1 MEISKVTTSIIVLTK
16 NSVSTIDKCLQS
28 IFAQT
33 KKPQE
38 VLVIDG
44 NSTDGTLEIVKKYP
58 VKLSSEPGL
67 GYGHARNLGVKNA
80 LSETIAFVDSDCI
93 LDKEYLSEL
102 LTTLLSSELTIG
114 GVGGIVFPIKK
125 TLVSES
131 FNVRLFGI
139 SSSSE
144 SKVREVESIS
154 GGTCLYRKE
163 LLLKIGGFNE
173 NICGAEDYEINQRI
187 RKAGYKLFIVPSAK
201 SLHLHPT
208 TLKKLAIKWFSY
220 GKFLLDMSS
229 KTSFKKDVI
238 ISWVWSLTCIAAIIA
253 LTMNITILKFLIFIM
268 LFFLPW
274 AIYYGKQTIS
284 FWRNN
289 FSVKYLLF
297 PIIHQI
303 MIISRTAGILY
314 SSILYPFK
322 KKNMS
327 SC

>member
-114 GVGGIVFPIKK
+114 GVGVQLGVRVAGEVGAHGGDQGEVRAGRTLAALDAEAGFVRGIVRPGQVD
-125 TLVSES
+125 LALG
-131 FNVRLFGI
+131 NNR
-139 SSSSE
+139 
-144 SKVREVESIS
+144 
-154 GGTCLYRKE
+154 
-163 LLLKIGGFNE
+163 
-173 NICGAEDYEINQRI
+173 GA
-187 RKAGYKLFIVPSAK
+187 
-201 SLHLHPT
+201 
-208 TLKKLAIKWFSY
+208 
-220 GKFLLDMSS
+220 
-229 KTSFKKDVI
+229 
-238 ISWVWSLTCIAAIIA
+238 
-253 LTMNITILKFLIFIM
+253 
-268 LFFLPW
+268 
-274 AIYYGKQTIS
+274 
-284 FWRNN
+284 
-289 FSVKYLLF
+289 
-297 PIIHQI
+297 
-303 MIISRTAGILY
+303 
-314 SSILYPFK
+314 
-322 KKNMS
+322 
-327 SC
+327 